1 MENYDSKLEN
11 NIFESQT
18 PPDCEVLAAFSHAVN
33 ACMRRSGFTRAGL
46 ADRMNRALQ
55 AHEVEV
61 NEGNLNRW
69 FAPSQSTNMPIQYLP
84 ALLWA
89 LKSIEPLNILV
100 EPIMYKA
107 VNQRELMM
115 QDVAQADIEI
125 SQLQKHKQRLLEQ
138 LSPKS

>member
-1 MENYDSKLEN
+1 MENYDSEQEN

-18 PPDCEVLAAFSHAVN
+18 PPDCDVLAAFSHAVN
-33 ACMRRSGFTRAGL
+33 ACMRRSTFTRAGL

-55 AHEVEV
+55 VHEVKV

-69 FAPSQSTNMPIQYLP
+69 FAPSQPTNMPIQYLP

-89 LKSIEPLNILV
+89 LKSIEPLNILI
-100 EPIMYKA
+100 EPIIYKA
-107 VNQRELMM
+107 VNQHALMM
-115 QDVAQADIEI
+115 QDVAQADLQIAE
-125 SQLQKHKQRLLEQ
+125 LQKHKQRLLEQ